1 MHVSNHELELW
12 FPSIAAFASVADIN
26 RDLAARRLAELGNL
40 TRLGIYR
47 LLVRAGPE
55 GLNIT
60 DIQIR
65 LDIPSSTLA
74 FHLRGLVGAGLVLQ
88 EKRSR
93 EVICR
98 SHYRQVN
105 TVIEFLREEC
115 CKGFEEEIPAT
126 PARGVG

>member
-1 MHVSNHELELW
+1 M
-12 FPSIAAFASVADIN
+12 N
-26 RDLAARRLAELGNL
+26 RDLAARCLAELGNL
-40 TRLGIYR
+40 TRLDIYR

-55 GLNIT
+55 GLKIT

-65 LDIPSSTLA
+65 LDIPASTLA

-88 EKRSR
+88 EKRRR

-98 SHYRQVN
+98 AHYSQVN
-105 TVIEFLREEC
+105 AVIEFLREEC

-126 PARGVG
+126 PARRAG